1 MAPVQHRLRGALG
14 FGDRGE
20 RHEEGGGDH
29 HSEAAR
35 AAVGTA
41 ADTTVADAT
50 AADAEIERHLDTSGR
65 GPANGRRT
73 TLSNDEL
80 WAPAGERRKPGG
92 AARKRVR

>member
-1 MAPVQHRLRGALG
+1 MIAIQWRPCNTGFAVG

-29 HSEAAR
+29 HSEAAH

-41 ADTTVADAT
+41 ADATV
-50 AADAEIERHLDTSGR
+50 ADAEIERHLDTSGR